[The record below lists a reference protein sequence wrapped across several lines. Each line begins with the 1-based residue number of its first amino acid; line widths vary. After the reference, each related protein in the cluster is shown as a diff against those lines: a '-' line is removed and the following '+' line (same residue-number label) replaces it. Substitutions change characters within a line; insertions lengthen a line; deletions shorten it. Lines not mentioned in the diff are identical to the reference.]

1 MIQGQLLDGGP
12 VSKDFVLGGKAIF
25 TVSNP
30 QGEHYTYQVSAP
42 KGGGD
47 IRFVSLLTGPDN
59 TGDYTYLGLLK
70 VGSGEVI
77 TTAKSKLPATSRP
90 VKVAQ
95 FAVSIA
101 FGKRALPAGYRLLHA
116 GRCGRCAR
124 LLTVPESVE
133 TGFGPECAGKLG
145 L

>member
-1 MIQGQLLDGGP
+1 MQQQTLLDGGP
-12 VSKDFVLGGKAIF
+12 VSKDFILAGKAIF
-25 TVSNP
+25 TVANP
-30 QGEHYTYQVSAP
+30 QGEHYTYRVSAP
-42 KGGGD
+42 KQGGD

-70 VGSGEVI
+70 AGSGDVVA
-77 TTAKSKLPATSRP
+77 TAKSKLSTTSRP
-90 VKVAQ
+90 FAVAQ
-95 FAVSIA
+95 FAVNVV
-101 FGKRALPAGYRLLHA
+101 FGKRPLPAGYRLIHA